1 MRITILGAGRVGTT
15 LGGAFA
21 AAGHTVAY
29 GVRSPGDARYATLA
43 QAHEVTSMAAA
54 VARADVVLLATPWT
68 GAQDALAAAGPLE
81 GRILVDATNPLGP
94 GMVLTHGTTDSGG
107 EQVARWSPGA
117 RVVKAFNSIGVEVMA
132 APRFG
137 ASHAVLWLAGDDA
150 GACEVV
156 AGLARDIGFEPLRL
170 GPLVRARVLEPAALL
185 WITAAGVVGTR
196 EFAWGVLRRAAER

>member
-1 MRITILGAGRVGTT
+1 
-15 LGGAFA
+15 
-21 AAGHTVAY
+21 
-29 GVRSPGDARYATLA
+29 
-43 QAHEVTSMAAA
+43 
-54 VARADVVLLATPWT
+54 VLLATPWA